1 MKKFASSLAPRL
13 YLKASASGGVNMYC
27 GAVEFVCSPSAV
39 RHIPVLLQECMG
51 FLKPESGGVF
61 ADLTFGGGGH
71 SRAILEANPI
81 NQLLSFDC
89 DPDATQR
96 ANELQSEFPDRFQFH
111 DGSFRELDQVSSA
124 GEFDGILMD
133 LGISSF
139 QLMEPEKGF
148 SFRLDAPI
156 DMRLDPRKGISA
168 ADFLETASEESLI
181 RAVREYGEER
191 RWRRVVNA
199 IIEARGT
206 GELSRTMS
214 AAEVV
219 SRAVGGRNPRQRI
232 HPATKTF
239 QGIRIAINGEL
250 EALAVTLPQ
259 AFGALK
265 EGGVLAV
272 ISFHS
277 LEDRIVKRFMRKM
290 SGRPEHKYDRRLLHE
305 RSASGKML
313 TTKAIIPGKEE
324 VEANPR
330 SRSARLRI
338 FQKLQRRG
346 LTE

>member
-1 MKKFASSLAPRL
+1 
-13 YLKASASGGVNMYC
+13 MYC
-27 GAVEFVCSPSAV
+27 GTVEFVCAPSSV
-39 RHIPVLLQECMG
+39 RHVPVLLDECMG
-51 FLKPESGGVF
+51 FLKPGAGGSF

-71 SRAILEANPI
+71 SRAILEANPS
-81 NQLLSFDC
+81 NQLLSIDC
-89 DPDATQR
+89 DPDAAKR
-96 ANELQSEFPDRFQFH
+96 AEAMLGEFSGRFNFY
-111 DGSFRELDQVSSA
+111 DGSFRDLGQVSKP

-156 DMRLDPRKGISA
+156 DMRLDPRVGTGA
-168 ADFLETASEESLI
+168 AEFLESASEESLV

-191 RWRRVVNA
+191 RWRRVVRA
-199 IIEARGT
+199 ILESRGT
-206 GELSRTMS
+206 GALSRTMS

-219 SRAVGGRNPRQRI
+219 SDAVGGRRSRQRI

-259 AFGALK
+259 AFRALK
-265 EGGVLAV
+265 IGGSLAV

-290 SGRPEHKYDRRLLHE
+290 AGRPEHRNDSRFQHE
-305 RSASGKML
+305 RKSFAEMI
-313 TTKAIIPGKEE
+313 TTKAILPGRRE
-324 VEANPR
+324 VDENPR

-338 FQKLQRRG
+338 LKKTREEEL
-346 LTE
+346 